1 MVTASSTVRSPHAR
15 GASVTL
21 ESDDL
26 ATATEREATAG
37 RTGIL
42 RASGDGG
49 TARLDE
55 DRTKVTL
62 ATKDSRDHERKRLS
76 R

>member
-1 MVTASSTVRSPHAR
+1 MLYVC

-26 ATATEREATAG
+26 AIATEREATAG
-37 RTGIL
+37 RIGIL
-42 RASGDGG
+42 CASGDGG

-55 DRTKVTL
+55 DCTKVTF
-62 ATKDSRDHERKRLS
+62 ATKDSRDYERKRFS
-76 R
+76 